1 MTHSFNL
8 RDYGEFFTHM
18 VHSGSFRHAY
28 SVDAQSFTEFM
39 LKEYGLE
46 VRVQANSRLWNVE
59 MDDRNYTA
67 FVLKWT

>member
-1 MTHSFNL
+1 MMHNLNL
-8 RDYGEFFTHM
+8 RNYGEFFTHM
-18 VHSGSFRHAY
+18 VQTMNYRT
-28 SVDAQSFTEFM
+28 VDYVNAQVFTEFM

-46 VRVQANSRLWNVE
+46 VRVQPMSKFWNVE